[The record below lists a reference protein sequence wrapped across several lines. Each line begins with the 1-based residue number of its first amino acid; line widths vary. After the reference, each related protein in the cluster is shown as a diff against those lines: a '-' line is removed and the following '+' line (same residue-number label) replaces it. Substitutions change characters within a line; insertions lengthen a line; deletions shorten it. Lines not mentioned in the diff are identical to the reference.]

1 MFGLRGEVWGR
12 ATIQEGHTMN
22 HRLKMYLAIMVMAA
36 MPLAAGVH
44 AVAQEGGEEADAPT
58 SVGEMESNADAMV
71 EKMRTTRKYVQN
83 LLEQAR
89 KDKDIIKIT
98 CLNDKLTQINVSIR
112 TFEDRL
118 VSLRTAVK
126 VGDAES
132 VNHEYKILAVLEQK
146 VDGLRMEAEA
156 CIGEA
161 EGYLGKTEVQ
171 VTTPPGEAEMDPTTF
186 EDVGAEV
193 VERPAPA
200 SAFE

>member
-1 MFGLRGEVWGR
+1 
-12 ATIQEGHTMN
+12 MN
-22 HRLKMYLAIMVMAA
+22 HRMKMYLAITVMMVL
-36 MPLAAGVH
+36 PLAATVH
-44 AVAQEGGEEADAPT
+44 AVAQEAGEGDEAPA
-58 SVGEMESNADAMV
+58 SVSEMETNAEGML
-71 EKMRTTRKYVQN
+71 EKMRSTRKYVQN

-132 VNHEYKILAVLEQK
+132 VNHEYKILGVLNQK

-161 EGYLGKTEVQ
+161 EGYLGKTEVT
-171 VTTPPGEAEMDPTTF
+171 VTTPPGEAEMDPTVF

-193 VERPAPA
+193 VERPPPA
-200 SAFE
+200 SAFQ

>member
-1 MFGLRGEVWGR
+1 M
-12 ATIQEGHTMN
+12 MN
-22 HRLKMYLAIMVMAA
+22 KMKTYLAIAVMAA
-36 MPLAAGVH
+36 LPMAAGVH
-44 AVAQEGGEEADAPT
+44 AVAQEAGGGADIG
-58 SVGEMESNADAMV
+58 VGEMEAQAEGMI
-71 EKMRTTRKYVQN
+71 EKMRSTRNYVQN

-126 VGDAES
+126 VGDAEA
-132 VNHEYKILAVLEQK
+132 VNHEYKILAVLDEK

-161 EGYLGKTEVQ
+161 EGYLGKTEVT
-171 VTTPPGEAEMDPTTF
+171 VTTPPGEAEVDPTTF
-186 EDVGAEV
+186 EDVGADI
-193 VERPAPA
+193 VERPMPA